1 MSNMILFLSVY
12 FLFYSNELIAQ
23 KINKQG
29 LNADGTKQEVKRLS
43 VVLKSKT
50 AMEKKTLTLN
60 ELNVLTA
67 SIFDTGMER
76 GSNNDVLTIDG
87 NEYTIIRTPVSS
99 LYEKAPYILR
109 EDDGIVKHGNL
120 GKRYVL
126 QWEVKN
132 DSLYIVG
139 YNLAANYQGNK
150 TKEDIRKEIERL
162 WRKTFRNGELV
173 VDWMVVKDA
182 PKTTVR
188 LLVRDKM
195 DVVYCLTFE
204 KNRFTRIEEW
214 VSAKK
219 ALSEIN

>member
-1 MSNMILFLSVY
+1 MTLFLSVY
-12 FLFYSNELIAQ
+12 FLFCSTVLIAQ
-23 KINKQG
+23 KVDKPGKNTEIK
-29 LNADGTKQEVKRLS
+29 KSS
-43 VVLKSKT
+43 VALKSKS
-50 AMEKKTLTLN
+50 ASEEKKTLTLS

-67 SIFDTGMER
+67 SISDTGMER
-76 GSNNDVLTIDG
+76 GSNNDVLILDG
-87 NEYTIIRTPVSS
+87 TEYTFIRTPVNS
-99 LYEKAPYILR
+99 LHEKAYHILR
-109 EDDGIVKHGNL
+109 EDDEIVKHGTF

-139 YNLAANYQGNK
+139 YNLAANYEGNR

-162 WRKTFRNGELV
+162 WKKTFRNGELV

-195 DVVYCLTFE
+195 EVVYCLTFE
-204 KNRFTRIEEW
+204 KNRFMRIEEW
-214 VSAKK
+214 TSVKK
-219 ALSEIN
+219 ALLGIN